1 MRSLTRLWIGLCAVA
16 AVLTAFSNDASRAQ
30 EKSADE
36 LVALLKS
43 KLMTERDVDA
53 APRFN
58 VITCDQSGPRLTI
71 YKGGADWNAPD
82 SVVWNWEPSDSLPA
96 AEAKRFSAIDE
107 CKPALNDSAV
117 LTNASAGAVALIR
130 LSDKKVLFYGFAGG
144 NTHSVALLPDG
155 NVVSASSTGRFL
167 ALFATPEGEREADAE
182 ATPIYKTFELDQ
194 AHGVVWDAKRKT
206 LWALGYGA
214 LVGYEYVG
222 TKSEPDLREIFRL
235 PLEGKYRSGHD
246 LYPASG
252 YDALVTTD
260 GTGINVFDPEKR
272 TLTRVADYRN
282 IKSVSVSP
290 DGETLVLQPT
300 EEWWSESVL
309 YGDSSERAAGTKNG
323 ARFYKA
329 RWFVPNRFSE
339 PE

>member
-1 MRSLTRLWIGLCAVA
+1 MRSLMRFWIGIGAIVVTLTTFTNDVA
-16 AVLTAFSNDASRAQ
+16 RAQ

-53 APRFN
+53 SPRFN

-71 YKGGADWNAPD
+71 YKGGVDWNDPD
-82 SVVWNWEPSDSLPA
+82 SVLWNWEPSDSLPA
-96 AEAKRFSAIDE
+96 SEAKRFSAIDE
-107 CKPALNDSAV
+107 CKPALSDSAV

-130 LSDKKVLFYGFAGG
+130 VSDKKVLFYGLAGG

-155 NVVSASSTGRFL
+155 NVVSASSTGRYL
-167 ALFATPEGEREADAE
+167 ALFATPEGVREEDA
-182 ATPIYKTFELDQ
+182 APTPIYKQYELDQ

-235 PLEGKYRSGHD
+235 PLEGKLRSGHD
-246 LYPASG
+246 LYPAYG

-260 GTGINVFDPEKR
+260 GAGINVFDPEKR
-272 TLTRVADYRN
+272 TLTRVAEYQN

-309 YGDSSERAAGTKNG
+309 YGDASERAAGTKTG